1 MTVIDG
7 VARVVVEAEQEHVVE
22 LSRPEVSV
30 VVEVVNKI
38 TGVCVVGDSQYASL
52 NKFNIRTC
60 LESGIRDLNTVI
72 TKKQMDQIKEVEAKA
87 AGGAGGAAGGAG
99 EGVTEEGKDE

>member
-1 MTVIDG
+1 MERMTVIDG

-38 TGVCVVGDSQYASL
+38 TGVCVVGDSQY
-52 NKFNIRTC
+52 
-60 LESGIRDLNTVI
+60 
-72 TKKQMDQIKEVEAKA
+72 VEKRR
-87 AGGAGGAAGGAG
+87 
-99 EGVTEEGKDE
+99 EEGKRETTLRRAM

>member
-1 MTVIDG
+1 MLCDVVCG
-7 VARVVVEAEQEHVVE
+7 VRCVWRSARRARCAVRCAAY
-22 LSRPEVSV
+22 SYMCVS
-30 VVEVVNKI
+30 
-38 TGVCVVGDSQYASL
+38 SPSFLRYASL

-87 AGGAGGAAGGAG
+87 AGGAGG
-99 EGVTEEGKDE
+99 GVKEEGKDE

>member
-1 MTVIDG
+1 MC
-7 VARVVVEAEQEHVVE
+7 
-22 LSRPEVSV
+22 VS
-30 VVEVVNKI
+30 
-38 TGVCVVGDSQYASL
+38 SPSFLRYASL

-87 AGGAGGAAGGAG
+87 AGGAGG
-99 EGVTEEGKDE
+99 GVKEEGKDE